1 MELDT
6 IISPPVGIRNNLVI
20 ILLVAEDSIEEFL
33 ASRSYWIP
41 LILFNSPVNSSC
53 IHSWGQKNL
62 PHTYLKYEQSF
73 CVPSGL
79 FCHLIQLSLPEHVT
93 TRQSAQVLVEV
104 LVPERFTKSPVALY
118 YTEIKVPCSY
128 TEIKGP
134 ATSIQGFKQ
143 YKAQNRFLCAWS
155 AFIDE
160 RRNEQF

>member
-1 MELDT
+1 MKNLLLMELDT

-93 TRQSAQVLVEV
+93 TRQSAQVLRWS
-104 LVPERFTKSPVALY
+104 LGTRALHK
-118 YTEIKVPCSY
+118 ISSCSLLY
-128 TEIKGP
+128 WNQ
-134 ATSIQGFKQ
+134 SSL
-143 YKAQNRFLCAWS
+143 FLYWNQRSCN
-155 AFIDE
+155 FHPGL
-160 RRNEQF
+160 QTV